1 MSLLVDTAGFHR
13 LEAANPAIL
22 VEFTFRLRFQ
32 SRLQNEYLHVLI
44 GIVILVEML
53 GKSTVAWSF
62 TTVISVFGHS
72 GLQCFSCL
80 ANIEYIAF
88 FAAYCI
94 YQVFGLAGAEVFDLG
109 KSSRL
114 FIVFYHCS

>member
-62 TTVISVFGHS
+62 TTVYLCLDIRVCSVS
-72 GLQCFSCL
+72 P
-80 ANIEYIAF
+80 
-88 FAAYCI
+88 
-94 YQVFGLAGAEVFDLG
+94 VWPT
-109 KSSRL
+109 
-114 FIVFYHCS
+114 